1 MLANLENIVK
11 RYGNHIALDCVDIKI
26 KEGEILGLL
35 GPNGAGKTT
44 LIHAMIGLIPIDSG
58 DITIFDKQLKTHSM
72 EIKKNI
78 GLVTQDVAIFE
89 DLSTWDNLA
98 FFGGIYG
105 LKGEVLRRNIE
116 EALQIVG
123 LSDYKKK
130 FPSKFSG
137 GMKRRL
143 NIACALVHKPK
154 FLIMDEPTVGI
165 DAQSRNH
172 ILETVK
178 ALNENGITVLYT
190 THYIEE
196 VQAIASRVVILD
208 QGHVIASG
216 SQKEL
221 IKQIQHEV
229 RINLTLI
236 EPDIE
241 VSTELLKLPGMK
253 SVNQEGREVSLALQV
268 GSVNFEQI
276 IEISKK
282 FGGIQ
287 SINTEQPT
295 LEDVFLTLTGKQ
307 LRDEEGE

>member
-72 EIKKNI
+72 EIKKDI

-276 IEISKK
+276 IEICKK